1 MTTGEYS
8 PLLRSGNTRSGGTQ
22 HHLPIHSHYF
32 DITDIESW
40 PIAGLLVLLDG
51 QGQPVRAELHLYD
64 NLEPHVQEAAIRQAR
79 LVLQERYAG
88 GAPVPVR
95 LLETFQ
101 VREEMVVR
109 LPPAGARP
117 LTVPALPVQWR
128 PYALIG
134 AGALVLLLMFWIGFA
149 LLGGGDGGE
158 ESVAV
163 ANTPD
168 AASQSAAQ
176 EVSEQANGSAGAI
189 DNTTGGDGATNATN
203 AAPASGADLPLS
215 RNARGDLGIGMRVRA
230 VPGLRVALRSE
241 PSADRGIT
249 LGELAGDDVATI
261 AAGPQYTQGDSDT
274 IVWWFVELANG
285 TQAWAAANTSQQTL
299 LMPAQ

>member
-1 MTTGEYS
+1 MTTGEYT
-8 PLLRSGNTRSGGTQ
+8 PLLRNGSTRSGGTQ
-22 HHLPIHSHYF
+22 HHLPIHSHYY

-101 VREEMVVR
+101 VREEMSVR

-117 LTVPALPVQWR
+117 LSVPTLPVQWR
-128 PYALIG
+128 PYALVG
-134 AGALVLLLMFWIGFA
+134 AGLLVLLLMFWIGFA
-149 LLGGGDGGE
+149 LLGGRDGE
-158 ESVAV
+158 EQVVADS
-163 ANTPD
+163 TPE
-168 AASQSAAQ
+168 ASQPVAQ
-176 EVSEQANGSAGAI
+176 VAGEQGGGTEATDGTASTTSGAP
-189 DNTTGGDGATNATN
+189 D
-203 AAPASGADLPLS
+203 SGADLLPS
-215 RNARGDLGIGMRVRA
+215 RNARGDLGIGVRVRA

-241 PSADRGIT
+241 PSAERGIT
-249 LGELAGDDVATI
+249 LGELTGDDIATI

-274 IVWWFVELANG
+274 IVWWFLELSNG